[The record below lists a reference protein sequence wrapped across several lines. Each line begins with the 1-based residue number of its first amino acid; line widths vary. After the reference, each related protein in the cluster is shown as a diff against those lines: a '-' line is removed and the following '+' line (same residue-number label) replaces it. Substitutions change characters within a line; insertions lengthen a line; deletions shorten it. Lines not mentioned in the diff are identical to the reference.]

1 MIVSM
6 IPEGILDV
14 EVCDWRESRRA
25 DRRTYTISAL
35 QQVVAESR
43 RVPRL
48 GETCKRS
55 RRLIQKWRGAAAMTN
70 IAAKKQP

>member
-48 GETCKRS
+48 GKTCKRS